1 MKKHAKRLI
10 SFIFAV
16 LMCISVAITVSAN
29 YDEENSVIRA
39 SDYLNYYS
47 AFAVS
52 MSEGEVI
59 FEFEVDGVR
68 RMDLVGVSRF
78 VIQEKIDGKWT
89 SLPTIWGS
97 TSNGLMAED
106 KTVYVGE
113 YIHETDS
120 GTECR
125 AIVTV
130 YAEKDGG
137 SDSRTFTTN
146 SVTAK

>member
-1 MKKHAKRLI
+1 MKKHATRLI
-10 SFIFAV
+10 SFIFAA
-16 LMCISVAITVSAN
+16 LMCISVAITVSDN
-29 YDEENSVIRA
+29 YDEEDSVIRA
-39 SDYLNYYS
+39 SDYFS

-68 RMDLVGVSRF
+68 RMDLVGVTRF

-89 SLPTIWGS
+89 SLPAIWGS
-97 TSNGLMAED
+97 TSNGLMTESSTAHIS
-106 KTVYVGE
+106 E

-137 SDSRTFTTN
+137 SDSRTITTN

>member
-1 MKKHAKRLI
+1 MKRIFSLI
-10 SFIFAV
+10 LALLLCMVSCVTTLAV
-16 LMCISVAITVSAN
+16 DTEDYSIA
-29 YDEENSVIRA
+29 RA

-47 AFAVS
+47 AYAVTLS
-52 MSEGEVI
+52 KGEVV

-68 RMDLVGVSRF
+68 QMDSVGVIRL
-78 VIQEKIDGKWT
+78 VIQEKIDGTWT
-89 SLPTIWGS
+89 SFPAIWGS
-97 TSNGLMAED
+97 TSNGLITEG
-106 KTVYVGE
+106 KTIHVGE
-113 YIHETDS
+113 YVHETDS